1 MKTSPS
7 TLPALLQRFFC
18 ECLIQQRRVSTHTVA
33 SYRDTLRLLMTFLH
47 EVLGR
52 QPELLRLEDLT
63 AENISAFLDHCEAK
77 RGNSVRTRNTRLAAI
92 RAFLRFAL
100 RYEPEH
106 MVRLQAAMAIPLKK
120 CTKPVLGYLTPE
132 EMAAIVD
139 APKTDRWCDRRDRLL
154 FATMYATG
162 ARVSEIIAVRV
173 GDLDGDGR
181 DRLTLH
187 GKGRKQR
194 VIPLMKQTA
203 KMLRQWVRDNQLTAQ
218 SPLLSN
224 ASGTTLTRSSVEKRL
239 ARAME
244 MAREACTSLNGKNV
258 TPHTF
263 RHTTAMHLL
272 QSGVAITVIAMWLG
286 HEDLSTTHIYM
297 TSDVEMKEKA
307 LNALQDT
314 PVRNTRFRPSD
325 KVLRF
330 LDSL

>member
-7 TLPALLQRFFC
+7 TLPTLLQRFFC

-47 EVLGR
+47 ERLGR

-77 RGNSVRTRNTRLAAI
+77 RGNSVRTRNTRLAAV

-100 RYEPEH
+100 RFEPEL
-106 MVRLQAAMAIPLKK
+106 MVQLQAAMAIPLKK
-120 CTKPVLGYLTPE
+120 CVKPVLGYLTSE

-139 APKTDRWCDRRDRLL
+139 APKTDRWCDRRDRML
-154 FATMYATG
+154 FAMMYATG
-162 ARVSEIIAVRV
+162 ARVSEIVAARV
-173 GDLDGDGR
+173 GDLDSTGR
-181 DRLTLH
+181 DRITLH
-187 GKGRKQR
+187 GKGRKER
-194 VIPLMKQTA
+194 VIPLMRGTA
-203 KMLRQWVRDNQLTAQ
+203 RLLRKWVRDNGLTVE
-218 SPLLSN
+218 SPLLPN
-224 ASGTTLTRSSVEKRL
+224 AQGTAMTRSSVEKRL
-239 ARAME
+239 ARSTE
-244 MAREACTSLNGKNV
+244 MAREACPSLARKNI
-258 TPHTF
+258 TPHTI

-272 QSGVAITVIAMWLG
+272 QSGVDMTVIAMWLG

-297 TSDVEMKEKA
+297 TSDITMKERA

-314 PVRNTRFRPSD
+314 PVRKARFRPSD
-325 KVLRF
+325 RLLRF